1 MSMDTEELS
10 FPLTKSNSQIGTG
23 VKATQP
29 VPENREPASSKKK
42 QKLTISD
49 ILKRMVMAFG
59 RGAES
64 SQYYYLTRT
73 SEKDE
78 DETEP
83 DPNLDSGTALEL
95 DSCSL

>member
-1 MSMDTEELS
+1 MGMDTEELS
-10 FPLTKSNSQIGTG
+10 FPLTKSNSQIGTA

-29 VPENREPASSKKK
+29 FPENREPAYSTKK
-42 QKLTISD
+42 KLTISD
-49 ILKRMVMAFG
+49 ILKRIVMAFG

-64 SQYYYLTRT
+64 SQYYYLTRS

-83 DPNLDSGTALEL
+83 DPNLDSGTAPEL